1 MSLGVAIVGLGVG
14 RQHAEAFGAL
24 QECVVRAVVDLDQ
37 GLAEETAARYP
48 GCTPYTSF
56 DAAIERSDIDVV
68 SIASFDDVHFEQVT
82 RSFAAGKH
90 VFVEKPLCRSAD
102 ELSEIRAWLK
112 RSPQL
117 RLASNLVLR
126 GADLYRWLRAE
137 IKSGAFGEIYAFDG
151 DYLYG
156 RLHKLTSGWRGERG
170 GYSVML
176 GGGIHVI
183 DLMLWLTNQQPKSVT
198 AVSNRIV
205 TRDTSFRS
213 DDFSAGTFVF
223 PSGMIGRITAN
234 FGCVHR
240 HQHVVRIF
248 GTKKSFVLDD
258 MGPRVM
264 IARDPVMPGTPV
276 EAPERISLATK
287 PDHKGVLIPSFVR
300 AIRERGRAED
310 AEFALSLDAISAAIA
325 CDRSA
330 ATGTS
335 IEIDYT

>member
-1 MSLGVAIVGLGVG
+1 MTLGVAVIGLGVG
-14 RQHAEAFGAL
+14 KQHAEAFAASEGCTL
-24 QECVVRAVVDLDQ
+24 RAVVDLDE
-37 GLAEETAARYP
+37 GLARDTAARYP
-48 GCTPYTSF
+48 GCMPCASF
-56 DAAIERSDIDVV
+56 EAAIERADVDVV
-68 SIASFDDVHFEQVT
+68 SIASFDDVHFDQVI

-90 VFVEKPLCRSAD
+90 VFVEKPLCRSGE
-102 ELSEIRAWLK
+102 ELAEIRKWLRK
-112 RSPQL
+112 SPRL

-137 IKSGAFGEIYAFDG
+137 IRAGAFGEIYAFDG

-183 DLMLWLTNQQPKSVT
+183 DLMLWLTGQRPTSVM

-205 TRDTSFRS
+205 TRDTPFQS
-213 DDFSAGTFVF
+213 DDFSAGTFLF

-240 HQHVVRIF
+240 HQHVIRIF

-258 MGPRVM
+258 MGARVM
-264 IARDPVMPGTPV
+264 VSRDPVVPGTPV
-276 EAPERISLATK
+276 AAPERISLATK
-287 PDHKGVLIPSFVR
+287 PHHKGVLIPDFVQR
-300 AIRERGRAED
+300 IQDSDGDVD
-310 AEFALSLDAISAAIA
+310 AELATSLDAISAAIA
-325 CDRSA
+325 CDQSA

-335 IEIDYT
+335 IEINYA